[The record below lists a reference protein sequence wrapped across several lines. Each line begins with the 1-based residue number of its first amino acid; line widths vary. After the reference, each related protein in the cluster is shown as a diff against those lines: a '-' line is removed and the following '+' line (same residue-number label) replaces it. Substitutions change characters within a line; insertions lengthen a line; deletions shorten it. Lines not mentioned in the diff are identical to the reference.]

1 MAGSLRN
8 QGPLNS
14 LAAPV
19 DRPDVDPDPLARV
32 NPAFDPNQP
41 FNPKGDFRRGLDS
54 AALGI
59 QEGELLRA
67 ADQAEL
73 EGDIASRDW
82 LIHAAQTRQQEAAAL
97 APRVGSYADV
107 HGVGDAIDY
116 VQGGLGQAVPSMAL
130 STGPGVA
137 GAAAGAAIG
146 SVVPGVG
153 NLLGATI
160 GGLLAGGYQS
170 YELGAGEAASQQHAD
185 EYIRNLP
192 VEERIKEQR
201 LKGLGE
207 MFAEQAVPALIGG
220 RLWGGMARVFSELN
234 KAATKEAAK
243 AVGKAALK
251 RGAKGFAEDTLGE
264 AATEGV
270 QAKLGQMSLQRLNP
284 NRDTTHDL
292 QELIDST
299 IFGALSGGAMSL
311 GTTVPSA
318 LVQGAIANT
327 KGEFEGAKAAT
338 GAAVDAVKD
347 RLKRTPQ
354 RNEDIPDDTIGP
366 GGQPP
371 VSRDI
376 PDSEIGEMTDPNS
389 PIARLAAEI
398 GVPLEYAELSR
409 RVSAAEKD
417 NDQKIR
423 DPVTGKMLTALELM
437 DQLESEGLP
446 RMGEEFSKRR
456 GYTPEE
462 WADFVRQ
469 GEMQAELMD
478 GGIREDDLMYFDGV
492 LDGQLPVPEDLRNNK
507 AAPNDV
513 GKDIP
518 DEEIGRQSRVRKS
531 MLGVNTKQDSAQVD
545 QYNATQDDFELKTK
559 YEADAE
565 EITGL
570 RELKSITK
578 EESKGQSRRVAR
590 NPTDIETFLKRQVD
604 RGVITQEVADS
615 ATVEPLGQ
623 RMKREG
629 ASEQEME
636 NEIASIVRD
645 LLTRIT
651 NSKDPD
657 FKKGL
662 TSELERLPIDVQR
675 VGEKT
680 LGENDNVEYE
690 VEDTVQMRPGV
701 KKDSKQ
707 GDLFPDDRPAKK
719 GTYYAV
725 PLKRFKKNHFGLS
738 VVPLRTPEQ
747 MQLALRSDQT
757 VKVLQQELAAL
768 EAKKSLTARQ
778 EAQAES
784 LRARIDDLT
793 HNPDP
798 SRRDLLARALDNYVA
813 VLASDAAASAS
824 AATEQ
829 DTKAG
834 RKSLESMTEEE
845 RKAAGKT
852 TIAFRLKNG
861 QTRNLDMDDMINNE
875 LRKNREEVQ
884 GQIRDEGKIRE
895 AAFRSA
901 VAAELL
907 RNDVEGILDQS
918 TGEKS
923 SEWSVAQGSRVEDL
937 LGQYIAQRDAA
948 VSPARAENQA
958 NESQARQES
967 RGIVGKDARPRRED
981 HPYIRDLKSAALRDR
996 QAIQRAF
1003 EKAKK
1008 ELGKEADL
1016 RKPKSKES
1024 TPAATFEGE
1033 EALKRESKVRKQ
1045 QIKSLKAEAK
1055 RVRDV
1060 VAQAD
1065 KLSDEMS
1072 YLDRVKQVEQEQGIK
1087 RSAAYKVVDQ
1097 MLRAAYGKEVAD
1109 LMKNFPQKSV
1119 ARFRADRLSALAE
1132 HLQELENE
1140 MARERQQNVG
1150 KEEIVAEQTESK
1162 KARNA
1167 EEQTGAGEQL
1177 KVGTP
1182 MRGQNRQQKVSN
1194 EAARREQAKIDRLK
1208 KRLTDVDGVRERA
1221 RMLSYALGWHKD
1233 AAPNLLNYN
1242 TGMVLLGNTAKG
1254 LRTEISQTNDVVG
1267 TRDLL
1272 TDAYESPYVIAM
1284 AAKNEM
1290 DGLVNTNE
1298 FRQLMSA
1305 GKQIVMPGV
1314 TEKLRQAMIDSGYI
1328 PQQLGKSGMVVW
1340 KRDLGMHADT
1350 KQLADE
1356 TFVGTPLA
1364 SLSKEL
1370 QSDMVR
1376 WNILHGLGEAFGKM
1390 GKKVKDAAE
1399 SKALEAARKWVMEQ
1413 VRKGVDIEVLYDK
1426 IREKIANS
1434 DGPIKRAWER
1444 VLEWIVPRQKE
1455 LAEEINR
1462 FIAELK
1468 EAGSEAALRKMVR
1481 MTFTVEAAVQEMM
1494 ATGAYAINDK
1504 NEAALTQWV
1513 KDNYDDLVEIVVRRE
1528 MLNRTSYME
1537 EDHEFSGN
1545 RLMQAKFLRNLLG
1558 PEAAKRIAV
1567 LSKTDKAKL
1576 DQRLEILLDGKV
1588 FTQGMYRNA
1597 PRHVQHIMWYMR
1609 NVAPNQQTTL
1619 DVSAYFNDLA
1629 ANAAE
1634 IVHALGGKGS
1644 GVLMPDQKW
1653 SRVVTLWGGKGQI
1666 DSVTGMHF
1674 GENIPLDKMSR
1685 EELITELF
1693 GKEYVGKTWDQL
1705 MDVPLKLM
1713 PESDVW
1719 ASNALVGQAKR
1730 RREVYLTNKLSP
1742 QSEAKLTHSAPYWMH
1757 GMTLRS
1763 ALSANEWL
1771 DTNIDKLDIQ
1781 FTQDEEKLKGT
1792 LAPGTGAMGLYSPS
1806 DDRIFLM
1813 PGAMRNRFS
1822 AGWTAWHEL
1831 YHRGVAVHNKEQ
1843 VTAVL
1848 EKAGKNP
1855 TIKKIAKAISLE
1867 RAILGDHNGAE
1878 RLGAIEEALVELGA
1892 AIEHNNFDYLKA
1904 QYGVEVSEN
1913 LKQPLQQLWEEFKE
1927 IMRAV
1932 MQKILAYDSRYD
1944 EMKSDLDVLRILQDA
1959 RNAALGSPTDRRG
1972 ALNAAFAREGVDPSR
1987 VRLSRQSDL
1996 EDALNTTDR
2005 AERENAVA
2013 AWLAD
2018 KLGPRINVIFQDIT
2032 NGQDGA
2038 GSFDWKTATIKLAM
2052 NTVHWQGVMRHEA
2065 FHAFFQRLGQMDQ
2078 GREVYNRLLKA
2089 SRAPHIKAQLRKL
2102 LANQPDALAQL
2113 RDPEERLAYMFQ
2125 FYSEGKLTLQGPI
2138 KQKFKKWAE
2147 NLARIVGYVSAQDQ
2161 AERIFSAFNSGLL
2174 KTDEQIMTM
2183 MRQNKAT
2190 GLTKAINEILNPTKA
2205 ALLAVL
2211 TSATDRLRATNN
2223 QSLKQIADLFWKD
2236 PKMGGKP
2243 SFITLRGQRETQF
2256 MNWFNDVLDEDTADM
2271 TEAEREDYL
2280 LRVLDDL
2287 QSQRASTNR
2296 TVKRLRASMKRL
2308 YMYLADTDSTA
2319 EGDQGPNSVRQLV
2332 GIDPDTGEQIWEPI
2346 RYEGDRYFP
2355 RIWDLASLDA
2365 NWEQFVQE
2373 VQDEGGP
2380 GLEALEHFRR
2390 ALRAGDGMLEM
2401 SNDSPTFDAAMRSIN
2416 SRTFT
2421 FITEANAHKFA
2432 KYQQK
2437 DLSAILTTY
2446 ARQAAHRGEATRQFG
2461 YKNQVLEE
2469 LLKDAKAEGATKKE
2483 MEMADKAIR
2492 ALHGTLGSEN
2502 MTPMKRG
2509 LMLTAMTAVNFAVLP
2524 LALFSSLVD
2533 PMGVMVRT
2541 GEFKDAVSTF
2551 KTSVKTMMEDIKAT
2565 TGKGSPDALHAERV
2579 KLARML
2585 GIIEQEQVLSVIGD
2599 SYHGMFMGSGLKKWN
2614 ERFFKAIGLDSW
2626 TKGTRIGAMVAVMEY
2641 MKDNHDNAEFLAEV
2655 GLEAGDIV
2663 VDSEGK
2669 VEIRPSELGSEKARR
2684 VQAAIYRMVDE
2695 AILRPTAGQ
2704 RPIYMSDM
2712 RLMLLGHLKQFTFSF
2727 HNTIVK
2733 QVAKN
2738 VSNELDQQAYFKAVG
2753 QLTPLLMYVPFMMA
2767 ADVLRSVVGGRIDD
2781 DDREPWEYMADSI
2794 QRSGVLGV
2802 GTFALDAA
2810 DDFAYSGVP
2819 INTMLGPVVH
2829 KGGRLIESALD
2840 PDERFVTQAKRMLPG
2855 YAFWKG
2861 WLE

>member
-73 EGDIASRDW
+73 EGDTATRDW

-116 VQGGLGQAVPSMAL
+116 IQGGLGQAVPSMAL

-153 NLLGATI
+153 NVLGATI

-220 RLWGGMARVFSELN
+220 RLWGGMARVFGELN

-251 RGAKGFAEDTLGE
+251 RGARGFAEDTLGE

-327 KGEFEGAKAAT
+327 KGELEGAKAAT
-338 GAAVDAVKD
+338 GAAVDAVRD

-376 PDSEIGEMTDPNS
+376 PDSEIG
-389 PIARLAAEI
+389 
-398 GVPLEYAELSR
+398 
-409 RVSAAEKD
+409 
-417 NDQKIR
+417 
-423 DPVTGKMLTALELM
+423 
-437 DQLESEGLP
+437 
-446 RMGEEFSKRR
+446 
-456 GYTPEE
+456 PE
-462 WADFVRQ
+462 
-469 GEMQAELMD
+469 
-478 GGIREDDLMYFDGV
+478 
-492 LDGQLPVPEDLRNNK
+492 
-507 AAPNDV
+507 AAPIGGQEAAPSDV
-513 GKDIP
+513 GRDIP

-531 MLGVNTKQDSAQVD
+531 MLGVNTKQDAAQVD

-690 VEDTVQMRPGV
+690 VEDTVQFRPGV

-923 SEWSVAQGSRVEDL
+923 SEQSVAQGSRVQDL

-1016 RKPKSKES
+1016 RKPKSMES
-1024 TPAATFEGE
+1024 TPAATVEGE

-1060 VAQAD
+1060 VSQAD

-1087 RSAAYKVVDQ
+1087 RSAAYKVVDR

-1194 EAARREQAKIDRLK
+1194 EAARREQAKIERLQ
-1208 KRLTDVDGVRERA
+1208 KRLAEVADQQERA
-1221 RMLSYALGWHKD
+1221 RILTTALGWRKNAD
-1233 AAPNLLNYN
+1233 AAMLDYK
-1242 TGMVLLGNTAKG
+1242 TSMVLMGKTAKDMRETIQKSFPSKSIMQ
-1254 LRTEISQTNDVVG
+1254 LAQATPIVG

-1272 TDAYESPYVIAM
+1272 TGMEQRFPYVVVL
-1284 AAKNEM
+1284 AAKHEM
-1290 DGLVNTNE
+1290 DALVGTNE
-1298 FRQLMSA
+1298 FRQLMASD
-1305 GKQIVMPGV
+1305 KQIVMPGV
-1314 TEKLRQAMIDSGYI
+1314 TEKFRQAMIDSGYI
-1328 PQQLGKSGMVVW
+1328 PQQLGEGSLIVW

-1350 KQLADE
+1350 QHLAQE
-1356 TFVGTPLA
+1356 GFVGVPLA
-1364 SLSKEL
+1364 TMSQEL
-1370 QSDMVR
+1370 QSDFVR
-1376 WNILHGLGEAFGKM
+1376 WSIMSNVGEAFGKM

-1399 SKALEAARKWVMEQ
+1399 SKAVEAARKWLMEQ
-1413 VRKGVDIEVLYDK
+1413 VKKGMDIEVLYDK
-1426 IREKIANS
+1426 LREKITNS
-1434 DGPIKRAWER
+1434 DGPVRKAWEK
-1444 VLEWIVPRQKE
+1444 VLEWITANQKS
-1455 LAEEINR
+1455 LVEEIKKAAQE
-1462 FIAELK
+1462 IK
-1468 EAGSEAALRKMVR
+1468 ETGSEALIRKLVR
-1481 MTFTVEAAVQEMM
+1481 NTFTIEAAVREMM
-1494 ATGAYAINDK
+1494 ATGAYTISDQ
-1504 NEAALTQWV
+1504 NEVALTKWV
-1513 KDNYDDLVEIVVRRE
+1513 TENYDDLVEIVVRRE

-1537 EDHEFSGN
+1537 QDSEFLAN
-1545 RLMQAKFLRNLLG
+1545 RPMQAKFLRNLLG
-1558 PEAAKRIAV
+1558 PEVAKRIAV
-1567 LSKTDKAKL
+1567 LSKADKARL
-1576 DQRLEILLDGKV
+1576 DRRLEILFDGKV
-1588 FTQGMYRNA
+1588 FTKGMYKDA
-1597 PRHVQHIMWYMR
+1597 PRHVQSIMWYMR

-1619 DVSAYFNDLA
+1619 DVSAYFEALA
-1629 ANAAE
+1629 VNAAE
-1634 IVHALGGKGS
+1634 LVAALGGKPLATGARSFGS
-1644 GVLMPDQKW
+1644 LTNMY
-1653 SRVVTLWGGKGQI
+1653 GGKGQI
-1666 DSVTGMHF
+1666 DSVTSMFF
-1674 GENIPLDKMSR
+1674 GESVPFENLSR
-1685 EELITELF
+1685 DELITEVF
-1693 GKEYVGKTWDQL
+1693 GKEHVGKSWDQL
-1705 MDVPLKLM
+1705 MDVPTKLM
-1713 PESDVW
+1713 PELSEVW
-1719 ASNALVGQAKR
+1719 AADALISQAKR
-1730 RREVYLTNKLSP
+1730 RREVYLQEKLGVP
-1742 QSEAKLTHSAPYWMH
+1742 GNRDGGLKAPPFWMP

-1763 ALSANEWL
+1763 ALEANKWL
-1771 DTNIDKLDIQ
+1771 DTNISKLDVQ
-1781 FTQDEEKLKGT
+1781 FTQDEEKLKGM
-1792 LAPGTGAMGLYSPS
+1792 LSPGTGALGLYSPT

-1831 YHRGVAVHNKEQ
+1831 YHRGMAVHNKEQ

-1855 TIKKIAKAISLE
+1855 TIQKIAKAIAQE
-1867 RAILGDHNGAE
+1867 RTLIGDHNGASM
-1878 RLGAIEEALVELGA
+1878 LGAIEEALVELGA

-1904 QYGVEVSEN
+1904 QYGVDVSEN

-1932 MQKILAYDSRYD
+1932 MQKILAHDPKYD

-1972 ALNAAFAREGVDPSR
+1972 ALNAAFARDNINPSR
-1987 VRLSRQSDL
+1987 IRLSRQADL
-1996 EDALNTTDR
+1996 EAALNTADR
-2005 AERENAVA
+2005 AEREQAVA
-2013 AWLAD
+2013 EWLAD
-2018 KLGPRINVIFQDIT
+2018 KLGPRINVIFRDIT

-2038 GSFDWKTATIKLAM
+2038 GSFDWKTATIRLAM

-2065 FHAFFQRLGQMDQ
+2065 FHAFFQRLGQLDQ

-2174 KTDEQIMTM
+2174 KTDEQIMAM

-2223 QSLKQIADLFWKD
+2223 QSLRQIADLFWKD
-2236 PKMGGKP
+2236 PKAGGKP
-2243 SFITLRGQRETQF
+2243 AFITLRGQRETQF
-2256 MNWFNDVLDEDTADM
+2256 MNWFNDVLDEETANM

-2280 LRVLDDL
+2280 LQVLDDL
-2287 QSQRASTNR
+2287 QSQRDTTNR
-2296 TVKRLRASMKRL
+2296 TVRRLRNTMKHM
-2308 YMYLADTDSTA
+2308 YFYLADTDSTA

-2332 GIDPDTGEQIWEPI
+2332 GIDPDTGEQIWEAI
-2346 RYEGDRYFP
+2346 RYEGERYFP
-2355 RIWDLASLDA
+2355 RIWDLATLEA
-2365 NWEQFVQE
+2365 NWAEFVQA

-2380 GLEALEHFRR
+2380 GPEALENFRA
-2390 ALRAGDGMLEM
+2390 ALKAGDGMHEM
-2401 SNDSPTFDAAMRSIN
+2401 GRDTPTFDAAMRSIN
-2416 SRTFT
+2416 SRTFD
-2421 FITEANAHKFA
+2421 FINEANAHKFA

-2469 LLKDAKAEGATKKE
+2469 LLKDAKAEGATQKE
-2483 MEMADKAIR
+2483 LEMADKAIR

-2509 LMLTAMTAVNFAVLP
+2509 LMLTAMTVVNFAVLP

-2626 TKGTRIGAMVAVMEY
+2626 TKGTRIGAMVAVMDY

-2727 HNTIVK
+2727 HNTIIK

-2767 ADVLRSVVGGRIDD
+2767 ADVLRSIVGGRIDD